1 MLKWQL
7 MSDSLPK
14 RSQEKSI
21 ENMFS
26 DIAHRYD
33 FLNHLLSFGVDIHW
47 RNEAVKLASQA
58 VPKDILDVATGTGD
72 LAIALKKAIPAAN
85 ISGIDFSENMLNYA
99 KQKLAKKSLDIDFR
113 VGDGQN
119 IDFEDNSFDLLT
131 IAYGIRN
138 FSDRDLGLREFYRVL
153 RPGGKLIILE
163 FPPPD
168 KDLFGRLFGF
178 YFFKISP
185 YIAGL
190 FSGRRDAYEYL
201 GQSVREFPRPED
213 FTAMIANA
221 GFAKAEF
228 KKQLFG
234 ISVLYYGE
242 KQ

>member
-1 MLKWQL
+1 
-7 MSDSLPK
+7 MSDSLPS

-26 DIAHRYD
+26 DIAQRYD

-47 RNEAVKLASQA
+47 RNQA
-58 VPKDILDVATGTGD
+58 VNLALKDTPKDILDVATGTGD
-72 LAIALKKAIPAAN
+72 LAIALKKAIPNAN
-85 ISGIDFSENMLNYA
+85 ISAIDFAENMLNIA
-99 KQKLAKKSLDIDFR
+99 KQKIAKKSLEIDFK

-119 IDFEDNSFDLLT
+119 IDFADNSFDLLT

-153 RPGGKLIILE
+153 KPNGKLIILE
-163 FPPPD
+163 FPPPT
-168 KDLFGRLFGF
+168 KDLFGRLFSF
-178 YFFKISP
+178 YFLKISP
-185 YIAGL
+185 YIAGF

-201 GQSVREFPRPED
+201 GKSVREFPSPED
-213 FTAMIANA
+213 FTAMIAKA
-221 GFAKAEF
+221 GFAKTSY
-228 KKQLFG
+228 KRQLFG